1 MANIK
6 KINMGTKGQTINS
19 QIFKKQS
26 MKNREQMQGV
36 IKAAGNGMQR
46 GSSYGADSMGTPRYA
61 NGGSYDPKGPTK
73 KANTGNYEMTSSP
86 SSNSGGGE
94 SPSTQSSNDLMFNPI
109 ATEASGGSSYKFGGQ
124 VTNPNKFTGGLNTSL
139 NSYLSGQ
146 ISSAQS
152 SGGSGDINSAVRGA
166 RTASTKLYD
175 KGADMMDS
183 GADAL
188 DAARNLNTGVGGVT
202 GKERRTAIKGARSTV
217 KEGRKIRNSSNRSS
231 KIRGDG
237 FRGRVNNRQQN
248 AELTGGGA
256 AGNFL
261 RSITGKQK
269 KKTQKRIS

>member
-1 MANIK
+1 
-6 KINMGTKGQTINS
+6 MGTKGQTINS

-26 MKNREQMQGV
+26 MKNKEQMQGV
-36 IKAAGNGMQR
+36 IRAAGNGMQR

-61 NGGSYDPKGPTK
+61 NGGSYNPKGPTK
-73 KANTGNYEMTSSP
+73 MKMDDYEMTPSP

-124 VTNPNKFTGGLNTSL
+124 MQDYSKGLGSGKKLTGASDFANQI
-139 NSYLSGQ
+139 NSSKLA
-146 ISSAQS
+146 SAQS
-152 SGGSGDINSAVRGA
+152 SGGFGDVNSAVRGA
-166 RTASTKLYD
+166 RTASTQLYD

-188 DAARNLNTGVGGVT
+188 DAARNLTTGVGGVT

-237 FRGRVNNRQQN
+237 FRGRVNNRQAN
-248 AELTGGGA
+248 AELTGGTA